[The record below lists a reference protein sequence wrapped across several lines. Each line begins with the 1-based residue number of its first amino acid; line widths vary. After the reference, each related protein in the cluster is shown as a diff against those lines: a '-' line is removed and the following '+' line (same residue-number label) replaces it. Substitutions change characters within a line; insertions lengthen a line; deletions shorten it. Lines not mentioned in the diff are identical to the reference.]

1 MNEHLVPN
9 TSIHRVTKPSSI
21 GAHVY
26 LTWVSAPRPDLDY
39 LESQSDSP
47 RLKQRFRGGRPAG
60 FTLIEV
66 ITTIVVLAIAA
77 TALLSVFTST
87 VRGSADPMIQQQ
99 AVSIS
104 EAYMEEILIKDFTV
118 GPETTRANFDDVQD
132 YNGLTDVGARDQSN
146 NPITGLGAY
155 TINVTVFADDLN
167 GITSASG
174 DALRIDVTV
183 SHAATGSI
191 VLSGYRTNY

>member
-1 MNEHLVPN
+1 MCRKSTIRRH
-9 TSIHRVTKPSSI
+9 T
-21 GAHVY
+21 
-26 LTWVSAPRPDLDY
+26 
-39 LESQSDSP
+39 
-47 RLKQRFRGGRPAG
+47 G

-77 TALLSVFTST
+77 TALLSVYTSM

-99 AVSIS
+99 AVSIA
-104 EAYMEEILIKDFTV
+104 EAYMEEILLKNFTV
-118 GPETTRANFDDVQD
+118 GPETTPRPNFDDVQD
-132 YNGLTDVGARDQSN
+132 YNGLTDVGARDQSD

-174 DALRIDVTV
+174 DALRIDVTIR
-183 SHAATGSI
+183 HAATGSI